1 MILLN
6 SRKKLRSNLLLM
18 IRVVCGIIYKDEKIL
33 LTRRKKGKS
42 LEGYW
47 EFPGGKVE
55 EGETDKSALERELN
69 EELGLSVSELTYFS
83 ENKHEY
89 ETFSIHLIAYKC
101 YANDN
106 PKKLIDHDKFE
117 WVSVNEIRN
126 FNLADAD
133 RPILEKIQ

>member
-1 MILLN
+1 MVMI
-6 SRKKLRSNLLLM
+6 K
-18 IRVVCGIIYKDEKIL
+18 VVCGVIFKDEKIL

-69 EELGLSVSELTYFS
+69 EELGLSVTEITYFS

-89 ETFSIHLIAYKC
+89 ETFSIHLIAFKC
-101 YANDN
+101 NAYDN
-106 PKKLIDHDKFE
+106 PKILVDHDKFE
-117 WVSVNEIRN
+117 WLSSKEIKKL
-126 FNLADAD
+126 NLAEAD
-133 RPILEKIQ
+133 KSFVKIL

>member
-55 EGETDKSALERELN
+55 ECETDKSALERELN
-69 EELGLSVSELTYFS
+69 EELGLSVSELNYFS

-106 PKKLIDHDKFE
+106 PKKFI
-117 WVSVNEIRN
+117 VIN
-126 FNLADAD
+126 
-133 RPILEKIQ
+133 

>member
-1 MILLN
+1 
-6 SRKKLRSNLLLM
+6 M
-18 IRVVCGIIYKDEKIL
+18 IRVVCGIIFKDDKIL

-55 EGETDKSALERELN
+55 KGETDATALKRELK
-69 EELGLSVSELTYFS
+69 EELGLEISEPNYFS

-89 ETFSIHLIAYKC
+89 ITFSIHLVAYKC
-101 YANDN
+101 EAFDD
-106 PKKLIDHDKFE
+106 PKKLVDHDKFE
-117 WVSVNEIRN
+117 WVMVNELGS

-133 RPILEKIQ
+133 KPLLEEL

>member
-1 MILLN
+1 
-6 SRKKLRSNLLLM
+6 M
-18 IRVVCGIIYKDEKIL
+18 IRVVCGLIYKDEKIL
-33 LTRRKKGKS
+33 LARRKKGKL

-83 ENKHEY
+83 ENKHDY
-89 ETFSIHLIAYKC
+89 DTFSIHLIAFKC
-101 YANDN
+101 NAHDN

-117 WVSVNEIRN
+117 WVTSNEIGN

-133 RPILEKIQ
+133 KPLLKKL